1 MEVNLMNVEKTISE
15 LEESNCNDETGIQ
28 SKFNCSYLEN
38 NSINTTL
45 NQNSFILQENI
56 NERELNEKND
66 KKKTIIISEN
76 YKNQIEEIVDKQFE
90 EEYKKLNNEYEEKM
104 EELLNEQEKI
114 FNMNEILKA
123 KYFALERYLK
133 NYCRKANI
141 DYECLID

>member
-1 MEVNLMNVEKTISE
+1 MNVEQTISRKNLGE

-28 SKFNCSYLEN
+28 STYNCSYLEN

-45 NQNSFILQENI
+45 NQNSFILPEKL

-114 FNMNEILKA
+114 VNMNEILKA

>member
-1 MEVNLMNVEKTISE
+1 MNVEQTISRKNLGE

-28 SKFNCSYLEN
+28 STYNYSYLEN

-45 NQNSFILQENI
+45 NQNSFILPEKI

-114 FNMNEILKA
+114 VNMNEILKA